1 MGEYHKAGGADWCW
15 GRQVAYGTNTGWWE
29 ESKGWGSN
37 KDFGVKTCYGE
48 TAEEEK
54 GVFWDDKEIE
64 GEYKLI
70 S

>member
-37 KDFGVKTCYGE
+37 KDFGVKTC
-48 TAEEEK
+48 
-54 GVFWDDKEIE
+54 
-64 GEYKLI
+64 
-70 S
+70 